1 MSSVYICG
9 CALNCERHL
18 DAVFLNISKIIPL
31 FDDYQI
37 LVAFD
42 KSEDMT
48 LRKLC
53 DLKRSYN
60 MEILV
65 NPNPRTSIRTQN
77 IANAR
82 NQILKYMRRPE
93 SPKRDYFIMIDMDD
107 VSAGLMEIEVLKKYL
122 VPEYRDIWDA
132 LSFHRDDYYDIWALS
147 IPPYMFSCWHVPNG
161 YAAVAKIKPF
171 IKEILD
177 SCEPNNLVECSSA
190 FNGFGIY
197 RSAAFDGVWY
207 EWSIQKVCEIM
218 TKEQIEGSLKA
229 MEQPYARLR
238 GDQDC
243 EHRWFHMKAIADNNA
258 KIRISP
264 LKLFT
269 TIST

>member
-9 CALNCERHL
+9 CALNCEKYL

-37 LVAFD
+37 VIAFD

-65 NPNPRTSIRTQN
+65 NPNPRTPIRTQN

-82 NQILKYMRRPE
+82 NQILKYIRRPE
-93 SPKRDYFIMIDMDD
+93 SPKREYFIMIDMDD
-107 VSAGLMEIEVLKKYL
+107 VSAGSMDPGVLKKYL
-122 VPEYRDIWDA
+122 NPEWRDAWDA
-132 LSFHRDDYYDIWALS
+132 LSFNCDDYYDIWALS

-218 TKEQIEGSLKA
+218 TKEQIEGSLRA
-229 MEQPYARLR
+229 MEQPFARLR

>member
-1 MSSVYICG
+1 MSVYICG
-9 CALNCERHL
+9 CALNCESYL
-18 DAVFLNISKIIPL
+18 DAVFANIQKIIPL
-31 FDDYQI
+31 FDDYTI
-37 LVAFD
+37 LIAFD
-42 KSEDMT
+42 KSDDMT

-53 DLKRSYN
+53 DLKRYYN

-93 SPKRDYFIMIDMDD
+93 SPKREYFIMIDMDD
-107 VSAGLMEIEVLKKYL
+107 VSAGPMYPEALKKYL
-122 VPEYRDIWDA
+122 TPEYHNKWDA
-132 LSFHRDDYYDIWALS
+132 LSFNRDDYYDIWALS

-161 YAAVAKIKPF
+161 FEAVAKIKPF
-171 IKEILD
+171 IQGILE
-177 SCEPNNLVECSSA
+177 SCGSNNLVECSSA

-197 RSAAFDGVWY
+197 RSSAFERIWY
-207 EWSIQKVCEIM
+207 EWSIQKTLELIS
-218 TKEQIEGSLKA
+218 KEQIDTYYNA
-229 MEQPYARLR
+229 IEQPFARLH

-243 EHRWFHMKAIADNNA
+243 EHRWFHMKAILDNGA

-269 TIST
+269 

>member
-9 CALNCERHL
+9 CALNCEKYL
-18 DAVFLNISKIIPL
+18 DAVFSNISKIIPL
-31 FDDYQI
+31 FEDYQI
-37 LVAFD
+37 VVAFD

-53 DLKRSYN
+53 ELKRSYN

-65 NPNPRTSIRTQN
+65 NPNPRTPIRTQN

-82 NQILKYMRRPE
+82 NQILKCIRS
-93 SPKRDYFIMIDMDD
+93 SPKREYFIMIDMDD
-107 VSAGLMEIEVLKKYL
+107 VSAGPMVPEVLKKYL
-122 VPEYRDIWDA
+122 EPEWRDTWDA
-132 LSFHRDDYYDIWALS
+132 LSFNRYDYYDFWALS

-171 IKEILD
+171 IKEILENCD
-177 SCEPNNLVECSSA
+177 PNDLVECSSA

-197 RSAAFDGVWY
+197 RTSAFESVWY
-207 EWSIQKVCEIM
+207 EWSIQKTIELF
-218 TKEQIEGSLKA
+218 TKEQIDKYYDAVG
-229 MEQPYARLR
+229 QPFARLR

-243 EHRWFHMKAIADNNA
+243 EHRWFHMKAIADHGA

-264 LKLFT
+264 LKLFS
-269 TIST
+269 ISSN

>member
-1 MSSVYICG
+1 MSVYICG
-9 CALNCERHL
+9 CALNCEKYL
-18 DAVFLNISKIIPL
+18 DAVFSNISKIIPL
-31 FDDYQI
+31 FEDYQI
-37 LVAFD
+37 LIAFD

-60 MEILV
+60 MEIFI
-65 NPNPRTSIRTQN
+65 NPNPRTPVRTQN

-82 NQILKYMRRPE
+82 NQMLRYMRRPE
-93 SPKRDYFIMIDMDD
+93 SPKRKYFIMIDLDD
-107 VSAGLMEIEVLKKYL
+107 VSAGPMDLEVLKKYL
-122 VPEYRDIWDA
+122 NPEYCNTWDA
-132 LSFHRDDYYDIWALS
+132 LSFNRDDYYDIWALS

-171 IKEILD
+171 IQGILEKTD
-177 SCEPNNLVECSSA
+177 PNDLVECLSA

-197 RSAAFDGVWY
+197 RTAAFDGIWY
-207 EWSIQKVCEIM
+207 EWSIQKTFELL
-218 TKEQIEGSLKA
+218 TKEQIGEYYVAIG
-229 MEQPYARLR
+229 QPYARLR

-243 EHRWFHMKAIADNNA
+243 EHRSFHMKAILDHGA